1 MTLKQICYYTCNSH
15 DLQIE
20 LLCRKQL
27 LKADLP
33 IISVSLNQEIDFGD
47 VRLVEHGEKGPKMMF
62 RQIVTGLQAATADY
76 VYMCEN
82 DVLYHPSHFYFV
94 PNFIKHPGYFYYNT
108 NVWKV
113 RWLDGHAVW
122 TDNLQQIS
130 GIIAS
135 RQLLLDYFSKKLVD
149 DFDRHYEPD
158 PRINWQSEVCNID
171 IRHDKTLTKSK
182 WKPSDFR
189 NPRYAQGW
197 KETDEIP
204 GWGKFNSVIKEI

>member
-1 MTLKQICYYTCNSH
+1 VLKQLLYYTCNNH
-15 DLQIE
+15 DPQIE

-47 VRLVEHGEKGPKMMF
+47 IRLVEHGEKGPKMMF
-62 RQIVTGLQAATADY
+62 QQIVTGLKVATADY
-76 VYMCEN
+76 IYMCEN
-82 DVLYHPSHFYFV
+82 DVLYHPSHFRFC
-94 PNFIKHPGYFYYNT
+94 PTDDKFFFYNT

-113 RWLDGHAVW
+113 RWTDGHAVW

-130 GIIAS
+130 GIVAS
-135 RQLLLDYFSKKLVD
+135 RQLLLDYFSKKLEN
-149 DFDRHYEPD
+149 DFDRHFEPN
-158 PRINWQSEVCNID
+158 PRINWQSEYPNLD

-189 NPRYAQGW
+189 NQKYAQGW

-204 GWGKFNSVIKEI
+204 EWGKFNSVIKEI